1 MTIAFGHNQGMNA
14 AMLSQDLPE
23 FATWLNAPPATLMH
37 YQGRPLVVAFI
48 NAASAWSI
56 QRLQELQQW
65 QARNPGR
72 LQVVV
77 VQVPRFD
84 FERDGERS
92 LSLLR
97 RAGVSAPVLLDA
109 QWEAWQRFGVDS
121 WPTLVFIDAYSRE
134 VGRMVGLGD
143 ALEPALASLCQGAVE
158 ARGGLDMLAERRDP
172 QRQLHGPA
180 GLVVTEDRLYIA
192 DSGHHRVLE
201 CNHAGRVLRQF
212 GMGTADMADG
222 EQEVAAFNR
231 PQGLALGRGQLY
243 VADSGNHAL
252 RRINLLSGQ
261 VDTLIGTGKA
271 ADPVEG
277 VLSQAWDSALNHPRA
292 VAIAGNQLMLAMA
305 GDNRIWSY
313 DLGSRTLSWRAGSG
327 ALDLRDGGG
336 HLAAF
341 AQPVGLAVVQNTLYV
356 CDALSSSVR
365 SMQLRGNLVQ
375 TVVGQGM
382 WEHGL
387 ADGPRDKALLQFP
400 QALAMAPD
408 SPYLWISDAGNG
420 CLRRLRLGGGQL
432 DTVTLPRKLNGAAGL
447 AVAGGVVWIA
457 DTEGHAVLRYDPAT
471 GSLAEV
477 PIGQ

>member
-1 MTIAFGHNQGMNA
+1 
-14 AMLSQDLPE
+14 MLSQDLPE
-23 FATWLNAPPATLMH
+23 FAVWLNAPPATLMH

-56 QRLQELQQW
+56 QRLLELQQW
-65 QARNPGR
+65 QARNRGR

-84 FERDGERS
+84 FEQDGERS
-92 LSLLR
+92 LALLR
-97 RAGVSAPVLLDA
+97 RAGVAAPVLLDTR
-109 QWEAWQRFGVDS
+109 WEAWRRFGVES
-121 WPTLVFIDAYSRE
+121 WPTLVLIDAHSRE
-134 VGRMVGLGD
+134 VGRLVGLGEP
-143 ALEPALASLCQGAVE
+143 LEPALASLCQGASQ
-158 ARGGLDMLAERRDP
+158 ARGALDLLAERPD
-172 QRQLHGPA
+172 RQHELHYPT
-180 GLVVTEDRLYIA
+180 GLVATEDRLYIA

-212 GMGTADMADG
+212 GMGTADIADG
-222 EQEVAAFNR
+222 ELDVAAFNR
-231 PQGLALGRGQLY
+231 PQGLAMGRGQLY

-252 RRINLLSGQ
+252 RRINLSSGQ
-261 VDTLIGTGKA
+261 VDTLIGTGKPG
-271 ADPVEG
+271 DPVEG
-277 VLSQAWDSALNHPRA
+277 VLSQAWDSTLHHPAA

-313 DLGSRTLSWRAGSG
+313 DLGNHTLSWRAGSG

-382 WEHGL
+382 WDHGM
-387 ADGPRDKALLQFP
+387 ADGPRAKAQLQYP
-400 QALAMAPD
+400 QAVAMAPD

-432 DTVTLPRKLNGAAGL
+432 DTVALPRKLNGAAGL
-447 AVAGGVVWIA
+447 AVTGGVVWIA

-471 GSLAEV
+471 GSLADV